1 MVNDV
6 LPWRKMEKN
15 VWEIGGPEP
24 DVCTIPMYLSYECLS
39 ALQKKEKLFLFSN
52 QISRGKKLM
61 LLYDACFHAFL
72 ILTELSWRVNFIA
85 WSANPHWQWKH
96 ILEKGKFDIRILTS
110 NNSSQETTSVTLC
123 WLVDILQWAQIRY
136 VCCSYLL
143 DLPLGIWEGGKYL
156 LKLRCLKANDLK

>member
-1 MVNDV
+1 MKVLIKSDKLLTPETESIPGIIFYLCLTISYMTKKVVHMVNDV
-6 LPWRKMEKN
+6 LPWRKMVKN

-24 DVCTIPMYLSYECLS
+24 DVCTIPMYLNYECLS

-85 WSANPHWQWKH
+85 
-96 ILEKGKFDIRILTS
+96 
-110 NNSSQETTSVTLC
+110 
-123 WLVDILQWAQIRY
+123 
-136 VCCSYLL
+136 
-143 DLPLGIWEGGKYL
+143 
-156 LKLRCLKANDLK
+156 